1 MNSEVSYPFWLPN
14 AASVAFLAGSSQQIG
29 TKRSLRSS
37 RAIPN
42 TTSMLKALMPT
53 AIHFRILF
61 RFPPLRFASN
71 GRKGSGEGWL
81 RNGGCGRAL
90 KMLAP
95 GL

>member
-1 MNSEVSYPFWLPN
+1 
-14 AASVAFLAGSSQQIG
+14 
-29 TKRSLRSS
+29 
-37 RAIPN
+37 
-42 TTSMLKALMPT
+42 MLKALMPT